1 MIRVSEKTFRL
12 ETKSTTYAFRISEG
26 GHPEHLY
33 YGRKLI
39 DSDFEALRLKN
50 TIDLGSTV
58 KAEGDGFYLERNLL
72 EYSGIGRGD
81 YRHSPIEL
89 LMPDGTFVCDFAYD
103 SHEIIDSAYE
113 TETLPTA
120 YGEAQTLKLVLKDK
134 KFADIK
140 LVLNYVVFEECN
152 VICRNVELINENENP
167 LYIRKLMSFM
177 MDLAEAN
184 YEILT
189 LDGDWGK
196 EAHEHRRYL
205 ECGILVNESTVG
217 ASSNKHNPAFALLER
232 GADESRGKCYGF
244 NLIYSGNHFSA
255 VERSTFDTAR
265 VMSGINPHCFL
276 WKLSRG
282 ESFVTPQAVMTYSHE
297 GTNGMMANMHTFV
310 NEHIVRGE
318 HKSADRPIVLNNW
331 EATFFNFNR
340 SKILALA
347 RSAKKLGIEMFVLD
361 DGWFGKRNSDFAGL
375 GDWVENRKKLPG
387 GIKYIANAVNK
398 MGMKFGLWFE
408 PECVNPDS
416 DLYRAHPDWA
426 ISIEGRTITLGRNQ
440 MVLDLTRREVR
451 DYIVDSVDKVLS
463 NANIEYVKWDYNRHI
478 SDMYSSSLK
487 QQGEFFHRYIMG
499 LYEVLGRIFRD
510 KHPNILFESCSSGG
524 NRFDLGML
532 CYSPQIWTSD
542 NTDPIERL
550 DIQGGIYNFYPQS
563 TVSAHVSMAPHAQT
577 LRDTPIQTRFNVAAF
592 GVLGYELDF
601 RELTPTERK
610 QVKEQIAFYKAHRRT
625 FQYGQLK
632 KVKNKRHDEIT
643 WQISS
648 NDETMAAI
656 YQKYKTACP
665 GRDRLNVIG
674 LEPDTIYSVESRDQ
688 HLRISRFGGLIKHI
702 VPIQLRGDGFILRT
716 VNKYFAMKDG
726 KESYTASGAAL
737 SEGINLAMQY
747 EGSGYDPGLRIL
759 GDFGSS
765 LYVIKEKKE
774 NENE

>member
-1 MIRVSEKTFRL
+1 
-12 ETKSTTYAFRISEG
+12 
-26 GHPEHLY
+26 
-33 YGRKLI
+33 
-39 DSDFEALRLKN
+39 
-50 TIDLGSTV
+50 
-58 KAEGDGFYLERNLL
+58 
-72 EYSGIGRGD
+72 
-81 YRHSPIEL
+81 
-89 LMPDGTFVCDFAYD
+89 
-103 SHEIIDSAYE
+103 
-113 TETLPTA
+113 
-120 YGEAQTLKLVLKDK
+120 
-134 KFADIK
+134 
-140 LVLNYVVFEECN
+140 
-152 VICRNVELINENENP
+152 
-167 LYIRKLMSFM
+167 
-177 MDLAEAN
+177 
-184 YEILT
+184 
-189 LDGDWGK
+189 
-196 EAHEHRRYL
+196 
-205 ECGILVNESTVG
+205 
-217 ASSNKHNPAFALLER
+217 
-232 GADESRGKCYGF
+232 
-244 NLIYSGNHFSA
+244 
-255 VERSTFDTAR
+255 
-265 VMSGINPHCFL
+265 
-276 WKLSRG
+276 
-282 ESFVTPQAVMTYSHE
+282 
-297 GTNGMMANMHTFV
+297 
-310 NEHIVRGE
+310 
-318 HKSADRPIVLNNW
+318 
-331 EATFFNFNR
+331 
-340 SKILALA
+340 
-347 RSAKKLGIEMFVLD
+347 MFVLD
-361 DGWFGKRNSDFAGL
+361 DGWFGKRNNDFAGL

-440 MVLDLTRREVR
+440 MVLDLTRKEVR
-451 DYIVDSVDKVLS
+451 DYIVDSVDKVLC

-499 LYEVLGRIFRD
+499 LYEVLGRVFRE

-601 RELTPTERK
+601 RELTHAERQ

-632 KVKNKRHDEIT
+632 KVKNKRSDEIT

-665 GRDRLNVIG
+665 GRDRLNVTG

-726 KESYTASGAAL
+726 KENYVASGAAL

-774 NENE
+774 KENE

>member
-1 MIRVSEKTFRL
+1 
-12 ETKSTTYAFRISEG
+12 
-26 GHPEHLY
+26 
-33 YGRKLI
+33 
-39 DSDFEALRLKN
+39 
-50 TIDLGSTV
+50 
-58 KAEGDGFYLERNLL
+58 
-72 EYSGIGRGD
+72 
-81 YRHSPIEL
+81 
-89 LMPDGTFVCDFAYD
+89 
-103 SHEIIDSAYE
+103 
-113 TETLPTA
+113 
-120 YGEAQTLKLVLKDK
+120 
-134 KFADIK
+134 
-140 LVLNYVVFEECN
+140 
-152 VICRNVELINENENP
+152 
-167 LYIRKLMSFM
+167 
-177 MDLAEAN
+177 
-184 YEILT
+184 
-189 LDGDWGK
+189 
-196 EAHEHRRYL
+196 
-205 ECGILVNESTVG
+205 
-217 ASSNKHNPAFALLER
+217 
-232 GADESRGKCYGF
+232 
-244 NLIYSGNHFSA
+244 
-255 VERSTFDTAR
+255 
-265 VMSGINPHCFL
+265 
-276 WKLSRG
+276 
-282 ESFVTPQAVMTYSHE
+282 
-297 GTNGMMANMHTFV
+297 
-310 NEHIVRGE
+310 
-318 HKSADRPIVLNNW
+318 
-331 EATFFNFNR
+331 
-340 SKILALA
+340 
-347 RSAKKLGIEMFVLD
+347 MFVLD
-361 DGWFGKRNSDFAGL
+361 DGWFGKRNNDFAGL

-440 MVLDLTRREVR
+440 MVLDLTRKEVR
-451 DYIVDSVDKVLS
+451 DYIVDSVDKVLC

-499 LYEVLGRIFRD
+499 LYEVLGRVFRE

-601 RELTPTERK
+601 RELTHTERQ

-632 KVKNKRHDEIT
+632 KVKNKRSDEIT

-665 GRDRLNVIG
+665 GRDRLNVTG

-702 VPIQLRGDGFILRT
+702 VPVQLRGDGFILRT

-726 KESYTASGAAL
+726 KENYVASGAAL